1 MGVVL
6 ITHYQR
12 LLDELRPDH
21 VHILVDGRIVASGGM
36 ELAEQLERDGY
47 EAFR

>member
-1 MGVVL
+1 V
-6 ITHYQR
+6 
-12 LLDELRPDH
+12 E
-21 VHILVDGRIVASGGM
+21 GRIVASGGM